1 VKKEY
6 DDLANRRNIPN
17 LDLYTKLI
25 GLSYISMGI
34 NMLIVYLSLIEET
47 MEFKEG
53 MLILSIVMFV
63 MAPVAM
69 TDPRK
74 TMRNLFTVVITA
86 IMLMVIT
93 IFCLVVF
100 NCFWIILTFF

>member
-1 VKKEY
+1 MKKEY

-53 MLILSIVMFV
+53 LLILSIVMFV
-63 MAPVAM
+63 MAPVSM

-74 TMRNLFTVVITA
+74 TM
-86 IMLMVIT
+86 
-93 IFCLVVF
+93 
-100 NCFWIILTFF
+100 